1 MSIAWETA
9 KLDSAQNA
17 AESKAASE
25 LTREVGIVS
34 ERLDQRAESL
44 ERRHSELKETQ
55 RDAIARLEDSTG
67 EAERRLNAA
76 CERNE
81 RGLAAF
87 AEEHDR

>member
-1 MSIAWETA
+1 M
-9 KLDSAQNA
+9 Q
-17 AESKAASE
+17 SE
-25 LTREVGIVS
+25 LAREVGIVS
-34 ERLDQRAESL
+34 ERLEQRAESL